1 MRSLYI
7 AGHLDYIPGLSKGGA
22 MRTVTFVRRRDG
34 FTLIEL
40 LVVISIIGILVGL
53 LLPAVNSA
61 RETADRMGPHHDLA
75 GIQARIN
82 AFADGSVR
90 LRDNVLD
97 LATQGTTGPSPN
109 GGQLDFGPACQT
121 LASPDL
127 DLDGL
132 RADIAL
138 MLAGKLPESQRTL
151 LLQAD
156 AALQAALPAVQR
168 LGTALSKSCTPTP

>member
-1 MRSLYI
+1 M
-7 AGHLDYIPGLSKGGA
+7 K
-22 MRTVTFVRRRDG
+22 TVTFVRRRDG

-121 LASPDL
+121 LASSDL

-138 MLAGKLPESQRTL
+138 MLEGKLPESQRAL

-156 AALQAALPAVQR
+156 AALQAAVPAVRR
-168 LGTALSKSCTPTP
+168 LGAVLAKPCAPPTP